1 MIQDDNFQ
9 KIISLLKESTPLT
22 LGSVGSTKKRG
33 ESNAMKK
40 HVEVDYTEEMV
51 DYWKERSVSYSQQ
64 NRAQIEGFKREIW
77 EGLILS
83 NAPQKKKLRILD
95 IGTGPGFFAIILAQK
110 GHQVTAVDI
119 SADMLEQAK
128 ENARHYGADVQ
139 FQLLNAQNLP
149 FSDNAFDLVIS
160 RDVTWT
166 LQEPEEMLQE
176 WNRVTKPGGRVLY
189 FDANWYHYLYNEDFL
204 RAHEENVRI
213 CQEQG
218 GFSYTKANVMEEI
231 ALGLPMSSRLRPAW
245 DLQELPRL
253 GFRKVTALENLNPWI
268 YTEQECMQYRSKP
281 EFLVIAEK

>member
-1 MIQDDNFQ
+1 
-9 KIISLLKESTPLT
+9 
-22 LGSVGSTKKRG
+22 
-33 ESNAMKK
+33 MKK

-166 LQEPEEMLQE
+166 LQEPEEML
-176 WNRVTKPGGRVLY
+176 RSGIGSPS
-189 FDANWYHYLYNEDFL
+189 
-204 RAHEENVRI
+204 RAAGCCILTPTGIII
-213 CQEQG
+213 CITRTFCVPMRRMC
-218 GFSYTKANVMEEI
+218 GFA
-231 ALGLPMSSRLRPAW
+231 
-245 DLQELPRL
+245 
-253 GFRKVTALENLNPWI
+253 
-268 YTEQECMQYRSKP
+268 RSKADFP
-281 EFLVIAEK
+281 TPKPM